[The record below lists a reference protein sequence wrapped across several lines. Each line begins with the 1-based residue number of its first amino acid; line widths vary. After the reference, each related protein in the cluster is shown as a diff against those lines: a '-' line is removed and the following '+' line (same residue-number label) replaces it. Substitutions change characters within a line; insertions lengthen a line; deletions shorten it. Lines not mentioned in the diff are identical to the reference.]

1 MPRNTPDASV
11 RTQLVQLL
19 QGGQANL
26 DFDAAIKGFPVALRG
41 KRPKGSPHSPWEIL
55 EHMRIAQWD
64 ILGFTRDPKH
74 ISPDFPS
81 GYWPA
86 KPAPP
91 NKQAW
96 DKSVKAFRSDL
107 KAMIALV
114 SNKKTDLYVLL
125 PHGDGQTVFREAVVL
140 ADHNAYHLG
149 QLVMVRKSLE
159 NKS

>member
-1 MPRNTPDASV
+1 MNMPRTDTSL
-11 RTQLVQLL
+11 RKHLVELL
-19 QGGQANL
+19 KAGHAHL
-26 DFDAAIKGFPVALRG
+26 TFDAAINGFPVALRG
-41 KRPKGSPHSPWEIL
+41 KRPKGSPHSPWEVL

-74 ISPDFPS
+74 VSPEFPE

-86 KPAPP
+86 KPSPP

-114 SNKKTDLYVLL
+114 SKRTTDLHAPI
-125 PHGDGQTVFREAVVL
+125 PHGDGQTVLREALLV

-149 QLVMVRKSLE
+149 QFMLLRKMLGG
-159 NKS
+159 